1 MDQEVIL
8 VTPGTVALMSIPELI
23 SLKADLKEAY
33 GKAKKLYDK
42 DVLKKAIFLVKRE
55 IKLQRRMQAI
65 DEQMAKENT
74 AYIKAHLHTRKQK
87 NQQKRGKTMD
97 YVDENTLVAH
107 MRQLYETNDEER
119 MDTFFTALA
128 DTFDSEALEECIQR
142 AWGEY

>member
-1 MDQEVIL
+1 MHTCTLENKK
-8 VTPGTVALMSIPELI
+8 I
-23 SLKADLKEAY
+23 SK
-33 GKAKKLYDK
+33 
-42 DVLKKAIFLVKRE
+42 
-55 IKLQRRMQAI
+55 
-65 DEQMAKENT
+65 
-74 AYIKAHLHTRKQK
+74 
-87 NQQKRGKTMD
+87 KRGKTMD

>member
-1 MDQEVIL
+1 MDQELIL

>member
-55 IKLQRRMQAI
+55 IKLQRKMQAI

-87 NQQKRGKTMD
+87 N
-97 YVDENTLVAH
+97 
-107 MRQLYETNDEER
+107 
-119 MDTFFTALA
+119 
-128 DTFDSEALEECIQR
+128 
-142 AWGEY
+142 